1 MELLSWLIVGLIAGW
16 LTGRI
21 MRGAG
26 YGILADIVL
35 GILGAITGGQI
46 MRWLGYPVRGGLFYT
61 IGVAIV
67 GAVSLTVI
75 FRVLTGR
82 RVGV

>member
-1 MELLSWLIVGLIAGW
+1 MELLSWLMVGLIAGW

-26 YGILADIVL
+26 YGVLADIAL
-35 GILGAITGGQI
+35 GILGAITGGHI
-46 MRWLGYPVRGGLFYT
+46 MHWLGYPVRGGLFYT

-67 GAVSLTVI
+67 GAVSLTVV